1 MKIAY
6 IFPGQGTQIVG
17 MGKDLYEKYDEVKN
31 VYKRVD
37 EVLGESVENIT
48 YNISQEELNE
58 TQNTQI
64 AIYTMSMA
72 ILEILNKKGIKPD
85 ALAGLSLGEYSALT
99 CGNAISLEEGAKIV
113 RKRGKFMQELAP
125 KGNWSMAAIIG
136 LEDEQ
141 VEEVCSKVEDGFV
154 RAVNYNCPG
163 QVVVSGEKDSILK
176 AMEIAKE
183 MGARKA
189 IELKTS
195 GPFHTEKLKEASNA
209 LRKELEKV
217 EFNKIEIPVIK
228 NINGEPY
235 DDKDNMVDILA
246 KHVMSPVKFRKSIE
260 TMLEMGI
267 DTFVE
272 IGPGKTL
279 SGFVKKVCKEKNIE
293 ANTFNIEN
301 VETLEKY
308 IEYIENNN
316 N

>member
-37 EVLGESVENIT
+37 EALGESVENIT

-125 KGNWSMAAIIG
+125 KGNWAMSAIIG

-163 QVVVSGEKDSILK
+163 QVVVSGEKDAVLK

-195 GPFHTEKLKEASNA
+195 GPFHTEKLEEASNA

-217 EFNKIEIPVIK
+217 EFNKIEILVIK

-260 TMLEMGI
+260 TMLSLGI

-301 VETLEKY
+301 VKTLEKY